1 MKKLAWLTVAIFL
14 AAVVLVGVLWNQS
27 SQLESS
33 LAALESEKARETAQ
47 LKADSEAAV
56 ALLQGELNAAYENA
70 QNDAALYEAA
80 LADAYAQIEV
90 LEQEMDNMLTLAQHE
105 EEIDAVQDAL
115 LSQIDALNHQITDL
129 QAKGELMSAA
139 LNAKEQDNA
148 SCLEQIRVLNDQ
160 LVGMHSQ
167 SDLEA
172 AVANAIQDT
181 ADPLNAAIQALEAQ
195 VAGMYTQAQLDIAVS
210 AGKAEA
216 EAPLLEQLHALHE
229 QIAGMHAQSDLE
241 AAVANAIQ
249 DTADP
254 LNAAI
259 QALEAQVAGMYTQAQ
274 LDIAVSAGKAEAEAP
289 LLEQIHALHEQIAG
303 MHAQSDLEAAV
314 ANAIQESS
322 GPLIAQIQALEAQIE
337 RMYTE
342 DELNAAVDAAK
353 KEAEQPLLNEL
364 EAWAAKADA
373 LVKEA
378 LTTAAQEAEKT
389 KDAFLASD
397 LGKDLV
403 QAKDDLTA
411 ALSQI
416 TSHSQIVSALL
427 PVADWMIQQ
436 GLVEDIE
443 IQITIRQ
450 GEVTQTLFYS
460 GATLSSLNLDA
471 LNDTAYEMN
480 ITVLDKEGNE
490 LTTYTFQHVPSF
502 DENAVG

>member
-160 LVGMHSQ
+160 LVGMHS
-167 SDLEA
+167 
-172 AVANAIQDT
+172 
-181 ADPLNAAIQALEAQ
+181 
-195 VAGMYTQAQLDIAVS
+195 
-210 AGKAEA
+210 
-216 EAPLLEQLHALHE
+216 
-229 QIAGMHAQSDLE
+229 QSDLE